1 MYRGHGDDVTGDL
14 CHDLPGSSPAS
25 CLAGS
30 FSRCRSLVAATPA
43 YISATHISVYPMLP
57 YPNISLVYRATTPE
71 FLINMST
78 QISMSSG
85 KKSKKSISMLVPN
98 KHV

>member
-25 CLAGS
+25 CLAG
-30 FSRCRSLVAATPA
+30 FGSRCRSLVAATPA

-57 YPNISLVYRATTPE
+57 YPNISLVYRATTLVVRVVALFTHSIDI
-71 FLINMST
+71 FL
-78 QISMSSG
+78 SS
-85 KKSKKSISMLVPN
+85 
-98 KHV
+98 